1 MSKKRSNPD
10 PPPRHMKPPPP
21 PAPPSLA
28 FIPDYGNAE
37 RIERVLEF
45 TEALAQD
52 PRGAQFIGQQVAEI
66 LASGKSVYV
75 KVVRPSDNTNDAQP

>member
-1 MSKKRSNPD
+1 MADEP
-10 PPPRHMKPPPP
+10 
-21 PAPPSLA
+21 LA
-28 FIPDYGNAE
+28 FIPDHGKAE

-45 TEALAQD
+45 TQALARD

-75 KVVRPSDNTNDAQP
+75 KVVIPADQEGDKVDADRSRTSRNSRDG